1 MIDLL
6 FVEAIR
12 GALSAEFPDLHILL
26 QHDAEE
32 IPLHAVVLECSGD
45 SLLNSPLVTGQLTVA
60 VLSQADDSTI
70 FQHMERV
77 QAVGAAMN
85 ALQLVDEPVNL
96 YGIISTGSESQNT
109 ERHWVTN
116 LKYKAGFGPSVDN

>member
-12 GALSAEFPDLHILL
+12 AALSAEFPDLHILL

-32 IPLHAVVLECSGD
+32 IQLPAVVLECSGD

-70 FQHMERV
+70 YQHMERV

>member
-32 IPLHAVVLECSGD
+32 IQLPAVVLECSGD
-45 SLLNSPLVTGQLTVA
+45 SLLNSPLVTGQLTVS

-70 FQHMERV
+70 YQHMERA

>member
-32 IPLHAVVLECSGD
+32 IQLPAVVLECSGD

-77 QAVGAAMN
+77 QAVGAAIN
-85 ALQLVDEPVNL
+85 ALQLVDEAVNL
-96 YGIISTGSESQNT
+96 YGIISTGSEAQNT

>member
-1 MIDLL
+1 
-6 FVEAIR
+6 
-12 GALSAEFPDLHILL
+12 L

-32 IPLHAVVLECSGD
+32 IQLPAVVLECSGD

-77 QAVGAAMN
+77 QAVGAAIN
-85 ALQLVDEPVNL
+85 ALQLVDEAVNL
-96 YGIISTGSESQNT
+96 YGIISTGSEAQNT

>member
-32 IPLHAVVLECSGD
+32 IQLPAVVLECSGD

-70 FQHMERV
+70 YQHMERV

>member
-12 GALSAEFPDLHILL
+12 GALSAEFPDMHILL

-32 IPLHAVVLECSGD
+32 IQLPAVVLECSGD
-45 SLLNSPLVTGQLTVA
+45 SLLNSPLVTGQLTVS

-70 FQHMERV
+70 YQHMERV